1 MKIALILGLFIALA
15 SMGLFAA
22 QQQTAPAPATQPQQ
36 EDSSATTVSR
46 APEQKKHQTKATRV
60 WDNDNIPKNTT
71 SISVIGQPPAP
82 PPDTKPNDAAAAAA
96 QDQAAR
102 SDKGANNAPSLAE
115 KKAAAERNLLEAKDQ
130 LRSLQ
135 VDLNILLRKFIL
147 DQQTYHTK
155 PNYAADE
162 DGAASLK
169 DEQDQMVAKRQ
180 KIANQQK
187 KIEDLQAALN
197 SLSSDSTNPLK
208 QQ

>member
-1 MKIALILGLFIALA
+1 MKIALILGLLIALA
-15 SMGLFAA
+15 LMGSFAA

-36 EDSSATTVSR
+36 EDSPAATVSR
-46 APEQKKHQTKATRV
+46 APEQKKHQTKATNV

-82 PPDTKPNDAAAAAA
+82 PSDAKPNDAAAAA

-115 KKAAAERNLLEAKDQ
+115 KKAAVERDLLEAKDQ

-135 VDLNILLRKFIL
+135 ADLNILLRKFVL

-169 DEQDQMVAKRQ
+169 DEQAQMVAKRQ

-187 KIEDLQAALN
+187 KVEDLQAALN
-197 SLSSDSTNPLK
+197 SLSSDSTNPPK